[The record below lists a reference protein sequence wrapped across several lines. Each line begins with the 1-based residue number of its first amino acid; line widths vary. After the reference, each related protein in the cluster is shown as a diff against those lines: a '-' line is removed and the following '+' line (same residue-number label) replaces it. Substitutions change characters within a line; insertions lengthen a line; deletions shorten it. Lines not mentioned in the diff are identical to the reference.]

1 MATLANA
8 VDPGAFA
15 NLVFASL
22 VETARAKPVKRRG
35 ATRSE
40 AVDDTLYIAPTVEG
54 FSEQYQTAVR
64 QAMEQL
70 GVAGAAPDTNGDP
83 ERRALYAIVDKLL
96 PDVRARHLERK
107 IEQLLDVVADTHDP
121 MAEFHAAVAADNTA
135 IRQRFMHEVETLSSA
150 EVATAAGHEAKNRH
164 QTAAR
169 WKAQARVFAVP
180 YQGQDRFPTF
190 QFDADGKPLPLI
202 KKVLEVLPASRTP
215 WQTAFWFVSSNS
227 WLGGPAP
234 RDMLADE
241 VAVLEAAAHESD
253 EISG

>member
-8 VDPGAFA
+8 VDPGDFA
-15 NLVFASL
+15 DLVFASL
-22 VETARAKPVKRRG
+22 VETARAKPAKRRG
-35 ATRSE
+35 TTRS
-40 AVDDTLYIAPTVEG
+40 ATVDDTLCIAPTVEG
-54 FSEQYQTAVR
+54 FSEQYRTAVDH
-64 QAMEQL
+64 AIEQL
-70 GVAGAAPDTNGDP
+70 AKASIAADPD
-83 ERRALYAIVDKLL
+83 RQALYAIVDKLL

-107 IEQLLDVVADTHDP
+107 IEQLLDVLADTHDP
-121 MAEFHAAVAADNTA
+121 MAEFHTTIAADNTA
-135 IRQRFMHEVETLSSA
+135 IRQRFMHEVETITSA
-150 EVATAAGHEAKNRH
+150 EVAGRAGHEAKNRH

-202 KKVLEVLPASRTP
+202 KRVLEVLPANRTP

-234 RDMLADE
+234 RELLDDE
-241 VAVLEAAAHESD
+241 AAVLEAAAHESD

>member
-15 NLVFASL
+15 KLVFASL
-22 VETARAKPVKRRG
+22 VETARAKPARRRG
-35 ATRSE
+35 AKQADTLE
-40 AVDDTLYIAPTVEG
+40 DTLYIAPTVEG
-54 FSEQYQTAVR
+54 FSEQYRTAVDH
-64 QAMEQL
+64 AIEQL
-70 GVAGAAPDTNGDP
+70 AATAAAADP
-83 ERRALYAIVDKLL
+83 ARQALYAIVDKLL

-107 IEQLLDVVADTHDP
+107 IEQLLDVLADTHDP
-121 MAEFHAAVAADNTA
+121 MAEFHTAVAADNTA
-135 IRQRFMHEVETLSSA
+135 IRQRFMHEVETLTSA
-150 EVATAAGHEAKNRH
+150 EVAARAGHEAKNRH

-202 KKVLEVLPASRTP
+202 KKILEILPARRTP

-234 RDMLADE
+234 WEMLENEAGI
-241 VAVLEAAAHESD
+241 LEAAAHESD

>member
-8 VDPGAFA
+8 VDPGDFA

-22 VETARAKPVKRRG
+22 VETARAKPAKRRG
-35 ATRSE
+35 TTRSDTVE
-40 AVDDTLYIAPTVEG
+40 DTLYISPTVQG
-54 FSEQYQTAVR
+54 FSEQYRTAVDH
-64 QAMEQL
+64 AIEQL
-70 GVAGAAPDTNGDP
+70 DKASIAADTD
-83 ERRALYAIVDKLL
+83 RRALYAIVDKLL

-107 IEQLLDVVADTHDP
+107 IEQLLDVLADTHDP
-121 MAEFHAAVAADNTA
+121 MAEFHTTVAADNTA
-135 IRQRFMHEVETLSSA
+135 IRQRFMHEVETLTSA
-150 EVATAAGHEAKNRH
+150 EVAGRAGHEAKNRH

-180 YQGQDRFPTF
+180 YQGQDRFPAF

-202 KKVLEVLPASRTP
+202 KRVLEVLPANQTP

-234 RDMLADE
+234 RELLDDE
-241 VAVLEAAAHESD
+241 AAVLDAAAHESD
-253 EISG
+253 EIGG

>member
-22 VETARAKPVKRRG
+22 VETARAKPVKRRQVK
-35 ATRSE
+35 RSD
-40 AVDDTLYIAPTVEG
+40 VIDDTLYIAPTVEG
-54 FSEQYQTAVR
+54 FSEQYRTAVDH
-64 QAMEQL
+64 AMEQL
-70 GVAGAAPDTNGDP
+70 AGAGVAADPD
-83 ERRALYAIVDKLL
+83 RQALYAIVDKLL
-96 PDVRARHLERK
+96 PDIRARHLERK
-107 IEQLLDVVADTHDP
+107 IEQLLDVLADTHDP
-121 MAEFHAAVAADNTA
+121 MAEFHTAVAADNTA
-135 IRQRFMHEVETLSSA
+135 IRQRFMHDVETLTSA
-150 EVATAAGHEAKNRH
+150 EVATRAGHEAKNRH

-190 QFDADGKPLPLI
+190 QFDADGRPLPLI
-202 KKVLEVLPASRTP
+202 KKALEVLPASRTP

-234 RDMLADE
+234 RELLDDE
-241 VAVLEAAAHESD
+241 AAVLEAAAHESD

>member
-15 NLVFASL
+15 KLVFASL
-22 VETARAKPVKRRG
+22 VETARAKPINRRG
-35 ATRSE
+35 TKQSDTVE
-40 AVDDTLYIAPTVEG
+40 DTLYIAPTVEG
-54 FSEQYQTAVR
+54 FSEQYRTAVDH
-64 QAMEQL
+64 AIEQL
-70 GVAGAAPDTNGDP
+70 TATGAAAHS
-83 ERRALYAIVDKLL
+83 ERQALYAIVDKLL

-107 IEQLLDVVADTHDP
+107 IEQLLDVLADTHDP
-121 MAEFHAAVAADNTA
+121 MAEFHTAVAADNTA
-135 IRQRFMHEVETLSSA
+135 IRQRFMHEVETLTSA
-150 EVATAAGHEAKNRH
+150 EVAARAGHEAKNRH

-180 YQGQDRFPTF
+180 YQGQDRYPTF

-234 RDMLADE
+234 QEMFEDE
-241 VAVLEAAAHESD
+241 AGVLEAAAHESD

>member
-8 VDPGAFA
+8 VDPGDFA

-22 VETARAKPVKRRG
+22 VETARAKPAKRRG
-35 ATRSE
+35 TTRSDT
-40 AVDDTLYIAPTVEG
+40 VDDTLYIAPTVEG
-54 FSEQYQTAVR
+54 FSEQYRTAVDHAIGQLAATGIAADPDR
-64 QAMEQL
+64 Q
-70 GVAGAAPDTNGDP
+70 
-83 ERRALYAIVDKLL
+83 ALYAIVDKLL
-96 PDVRARHLERK
+96 PDVRTRHLERK
-107 IEQLLDVVADTHDP
+107 IEQLLAVLADTHDP
-121 MAEFHAAVAADNTA
+121 MAEFHTAVAADNTA
-135 IRQRFMHEVETLSSA
+135 IRQRFMHEVETLTSA
-150 EVATAAGHEAKNRH
+150 EVAARAGHEAKNRH

-202 KKVLEVLPASRTP
+202 KKVLEVLPANRTP

-234 RDMLADE
+234 RELLDDE
-241 VAVLEAAAHESD
+241 AAVLEAAAHESD
-253 EISG
+253 EIGG

>member
-22 VETARAKPVKRRG
+22 VETARAKPAKRRG
-35 ATRSE
+35 TRAQ

-54 FSEQYQTAVR
+54 FSEQYRTAVDH
-64 QAMEQL
+64 ALEQL
-70 GVAGAAPDTNGDP
+70 AGASIAADPD
-83 ERRALYAIVDKLL
+83 RQALYAIVDKLL

-107 IEQLLDVVADTHDP
+107 IEQLLDVLADTHDP
-121 MAEFHAAVAADNTA
+121 MAEFHTAVAADNTA
-135 IRQRFMHEVETLSSA
+135 IRQRFMQEVETLTSA
-150 EVATAAGHEAKNRH
+150 EVAARAGHEAKNRH

-180 YQGQDRFPTF
+180 YQGQDRFPAF

-202 KKVLEVLPASRTP
+202 KQVLEVLPANRTP

-234 RDMLADE
+234 QERLDDA
-241 VAVLEAAAHESD
+241 AAILEAAAHESD
-253 EISG
+253 ELSG

>member
-8 VDPGAFA
+8 VDPGDFA

-22 VETARAKPVKRRG
+22 VETARAKPAKRRG
-35 ATRSE
+35 TTRSGT
-40 AVDDTLYIAPTVEG
+40 VDDTLYIAPTVEG
-54 FSEQYQTAVR
+54 FSEQYRTAVDH
-64 QAMEQL
+64 AIEQL
-70 GVAGAAPDTNGDP
+70 AKASIAADPD
-83 ERRALYAIVDKLL
+83 RQALYAIVDKLL

-107 IEQLLDVVADTHDP
+107 IEQLLDVLADTHDP
-121 MAEFHAAVAADNTA
+121 MAEFHTTVAADNTA
-135 IRQRFMHEVETLSSA
+135 IRQRFMHEVETLTSA
-150 EVATAAGHEAKNRH
+150 EVAGRAGHEAKNRH

-202 KKVLEVLPASRTP
+202 KRVLEVLPANRTP

-234 RDMLADE
+234 RELLDDE
-241 VAVLEAAAHESD
+241 AAVLEAAAHESD

>member
-8 VDPGAFA
+8 VDPGDFA

-22 VETARAKPVKRRG
+22 VETARAKPAKRRG
-35 ATRSE
+35 TTRSDTVE
-40 AVDDTLYIAPTVEG
+40 DTLYISPTVQG
-54 FSEQYQTAVR
+54 FSEQYRTAVDH
-64 QAMEQL
+64 AIEQL
-70 GVAGAAPDTNGDP
+70 DKASIAADTD
-83 ERRALYAIVDKLL
+83 RQALYAIVDKLL

-107 IEQLLDVVADTHDP
+107 IEQLLDVLADTHDP
-121 MAEFHAAVAADNTA
+121 MAEFHTTVAADNTA
-135 IRQRFMHEVETLSSA
+135 IRQRFMHDVETLTSA
-150 EVATAAGHEAKNRH
+150 EVAGRAGHEAKNRH

-180 YQGQDRFPTF
+180 YQGQDRFPAF

-202 KKVLEVLPASRTP
+202 KRVLEVLPANRTP

-234 RDMLADE
+234 RELLDDE
-241 VAVLEAAAHESD
+241 AAVLDAAAHESD
-253 EISG
+253 EIGG

>member
-22 VETARAKPVKRRG
+22 VETARAKPAKRRG
-35 ATRSE
+35 TRAQ

-54 FSEQYQTAVR
+54 FSEQYRTAVDH
-64 QAMEQL
+64 ALEQL
-70 GVAGAAPDTNGDP
+70 AGASIAADPD
-83 ERRALYAIVDKLL
+83 RQALYAIVDKLL

-107 IEQLLDVVADTHDP
+107 IEQLLDVLADTHDP
-121 MAEFHAAVAADNTA
+121 MAEFHTAVAADNTA
-135 IRQRFMHEVETLSSA
+135 IRQRFMQEVETLTSA
-150 EVATAAGHEAKNRH
+150 EVAARAGHEAKNRH

-180 YQGQDRFPTF
+180 YQGQDRFPAF

-202 KKVLEVLPASRTP
+202 KQVLEVLPANRTP

-234 RDMLADE
+234 QERLDDAA
-241 VAVLEAAAHESD
+241 AVLEAAAHESD
-253 EISG
+253 ELSG

>member
-8 VDPGAFA
+8 VDPGDFA

-22 VETARAKPVKRRG
+22 VETARANPAKRRG
-35 ATRSE
+35 TTRSE
-40 AVDDTLYIAPTVEG
+40 TVDDTLYIAPTVEG
-54 FSEQYQTAVR
+54 FSEQYRTAVDH
-64 QAMEQL
+64 AIEQL
-70 GVAGAAPDTNGDP
+70 ANASIATDPD
-83 ERRALYAIVDKLL
+83 RQALYAIVDKLL

-107 IEQLLDVVADTHDP
+107 IEQLLDVLADTHDP
-121 MAEFHAAVAADNTA
+121 MAEFHTTVAADNTA
-135 IRQRFMHEVETLSSA
+135 IRQRFMHEVETVTSA
-150 EVATAAGHEAKNRH
+150 EVAERAGHEAKNRH

-180 YQGQDRFPTF
+180 YQGQDRFPAF

-202 KKVLEVLPASRTP
+202 KRVLEVLPANRTP

-234 RDMLADE
+234 RELLDDTA
-241 VAVLEAAAHESD
+241 AVLEAAAHESD
-253 EISG
+253 EIGG

>member
-22 VETARAKPVKRRG
+22 VETARAKPAKRRV
-35 ATRSE
+35 AALSD

-54 FSEQYQTAVR
+54 FSEQYRTAVGH
-64 QAMEQL
+64 AMEQL
-70 GVAGAAPDTNGDP
+70 ADAGGAADPD
-83 ERRALYAIVDKLL
+83 RQALYAIVDKLL

-107 IEQLLDVVADTHDP
+107 IEQLLDVLADTHDP
-121 MAEFHAAVAADNTA
+121 MAEFHTAVAADNTT
-135 IRQRFMHEVETLSSA
+135 IRQRFMHEVETMTSV
-150 EVATAAGHEAKNRH
+150 EVAARAGHEAKNRH

-180 YQGQDRFPTF
+180 YQGQDRYPTF
-190 QFDADGKPLPLI
+190 QFDADGKPLALI

-234 RDMLADE
+234 RELFDDPA
-241 VAVLEAAAHESD
+241 AVLEAAAHESD
-253 EISG
+253 EINE

>member
-15 NLVFASL
+15 KLVFASL
-22 VETARAKPVKRRG
+22 VETARAKPARG
-35 ATRSE
+35 GGTARSA
-40 AVDDTLYIAPTVEG
+40 AVDDTLFIAPTIEG
-54 FSEQYQTAVR
+54 FSEQYRAAVDRAMAQLADNGVVADPDR
-64 QAMEQL
+64 Q
-70 GVAGAAPDTNGDP
+70 
-83 ERRALYAIVDKLL
+83 ALYAIVDKLL

-107 IEQLLDVVADTHDP
+107 IEQLLDVLADTHDP
-121 MAEFHAAVAADNTA
+121 MAEFHTVVAADNTA
-135 IRQRFMHEVETLSSA
+135 IRQRFLQEVETLSSS
-150 EVATAAGHEAKNRH
+150 EVAARAGHEAKNRH

-169 WKAQARVFAVP
+169 WKAQRRVFAVP

-202 KKVLEVLPASRTP
+202 KKVLEILPASRTP

-234 RDMLADE
+234 RAMLEDE
-241 VAVLEAAAHESD
+241 AAVLEAAAHESD
-253 EISG
+253 GISG

>member
-22 VETARAKPVKRRG
+22 VETARAKPAKRRG
-35 ATRSE
+35 ATRSDT
-40 AVDDTLYIAPTVEG
+40 VDDTLYIAPTVEG
-54 FSEQYQTAVR
+54 FSEQYRTAVDH
-64 QAMEQL
+64 AIEQL
-70 GVAGAAPDTNGDP
+70 TATGIAANPD
-83 ERRALYAIVDKLL
+83 RQALYAIVDKLL
-96 PDVRARHLERK
+96 PDVRTRHLERK
-107 IEQLLDVVADTHDP
+107 IEQLLEVLADTHDP
-121 MAEFHAAVAADNTA
+121 MAEFHTAVAADNTA
-135 IRQRFMHEVETLSSA
+135 VRQRFMQEVETLTSA
-150 EVATAAGHEAKNRH
+150 EVAARAGHEAKNRH

-180 YQGQDRFPTF
+180 YQGQDRFLAF
-190 QFDADGKPLPLI
+190 QFNADGKPLPLI

-234 RDMLADE
+234 REHLDDAA
-241 VAVLEAAAHESD
+241 AVLEAAAHESD
-253 EISG
+253 EIGG

>member
-15 NLVFASL
+15 KLVFASL
-22 VETARAKPVKRRG
+22 VETARAKPAKRRG

-40 AVDDTLYIAPTVEG
+40 AADDTLYIAPTVEG
-54 FSEQYQTAVR
+54 FSEQYRTAVGH
-64 QAMEQL
+64 AMEQL
-70 GVAGAAPDTNGDP
+70 ADAGVAADPD
-83 ERRALYAIVDKLL
+83 RQALYAIVDKLL
-96 PDVRARHLERK
+96 PNVRARHLERK
-107 IEQLLDVVADTHDP
+107 IEQLLDVLADTHDP
-121 MAEFHAAVAADNTA
+121 MAEFHTAVAADNTA
-135 IRQRFMHEVETLSSA
+135 IRQRFMHDVETLTSA
-150 EVATAAGHEAKNRH
+150 EVAARAGHEAKNRH

-180 YQGQDRFPTF
+180 YQGQDRYPTF

-234 RDMLADE
+234 RERLNDAA
-241 VAVLEAAAHESD
+241 AVLEAAAHEGD

>member
-8 VDPGAFA
+8 VDPSAFA

-22 VETARAKPVKRRG
+22 VETARKKPVKRRG
-35 ATRSE
+35 TKQSDMVE
-40 AVDDTLYIAPTVEG
+40 DTLYIAPTVEG
-54 FSEQYQTAVR
+54 FSEQYRTAVDH
-64 QAMEQL
+64 AIEQL
-70 GVAGAAPDTNGDP
+70 TATGAAADP
-83 ERRALYAIVDKLL
+83 ERQALYAIVDKLL

-107 IEQLLDVVADTHDP
+107 IEQLLDVLADTHDP
-121 MAEFHAAVAADNTA
+121 MAEFHTAVATDNTA
-135 IRQRFMHEVETLSSA
+135 IRQRFLHEVETLTSA
-150 EVATAAGHEAKNRH
+150 EVAGRAGHEAKNRH

-202 KKVLEVLPASRTP
+202 KRVLEVLPANRTP

-234 RDMLADE
+234 RELLDDE
-241 VAVLEAAAHESD
+241 AAVLEAAAHESD

>member
-8 VDPGAFA
+8 VDPGDFA

-22 VETARAKPVKRRG
+22 VETARAKPAKRRG
-35 ATRSE
+35 TTRSDT
-40 AVDDTLYIAPTVEG
+40 VDDTLYIAPTVEG
-54 FSEQYQTAVR
+54 FSEQYRTAVDH
-64 QAMEQL
+64 AIEQL
-70 GVAGAAPDTNGDP
+70 AKASIAADPD
-83 ERRALYAIVDKLL
+83 RQALYAIVDKLL

-107 IEQLLDVVADTHDP
+107 IEQLLDVLADTHDP
-121 MAEFHAAVAADNTA
+121 MAEFHTTVAADNTA
-135 IRQRFMHEVETLSSA
+135 IRQRFMREVETLTSA
-150 EVATAAGHEAKNRH
+150 EVAARAGHEAKNRH

-169 WKAQARVFAVP
+169 WKGQARVFAVS

-234 RDMLADE
+234 REMLDHPA
-241 VAVLEAAAHESD
+241 AVLEAAAHESD
-253 EISG
+253 ETSG

>member
-15 NLVFASL
+15 KLVFASL
-22 VETARAKPVKRRG
+22 VETARAKPAKRRG

-40 AVDDTLYIAPTVEG
+40 AIDDTLYIAPTVEG
-54 FSEQYQTAVR
+54 FSEQYRSAVDH
-64 QAMEQL
+64 AMEQL
-70 GVAGAAPDTNGDP
+70 AEAGVAADPD
-83 ERRALYAIVDKLL
+83 RQALYAIVDKLL

-107 IEQLLDVVADTHDP
+107 IEQLLDVLADTHDP
-121 MAEFHAAVAADNTA
+121 MAEFHTAVAADNTA

-150 EVATAAGHEAKNRH
+150 EVAARAGHEAKNRH

-180 YQGQDRFPTF
+180 YQGHDRFPTF

-202 KKVLEVLPASRTP
+202 KKLLEVLPTSRTP

-234 RDMLADE
+234 QEMLDDE
-241 VAVLEAAAHESD
+241 AAVLEAAAHESD

>member
-15 NLVFASL
+15 NLVFTSL
-22 VETARAKPVKRRG
+22 VETARAKPGKRR
-35 ATRSE
+35 E
-40 AVDDTLYIAPTVEG
+40 AKWSDVVDDTLYIAPTVEG
-54 FSEQYQTAVR
+54 FSEQYRTAVDH
-64 QAMEQL
+64 AMEQL
-70 GVAGAAPDTNGDP
+70 AGAGVAVDPD
-83 ERRALYAIVDKLL
+83 RQALYAIVDKLL

-107 IEQLLDVVADTHDP
+107 IEQLLDVLADTHDP
-121 MAEFHAAVAADNTA
+121 MAEFHTAVAADNTA
-135 IRQRFMHEVETLSSA
+135 IRQRFMHDVETLTSA
-150 EVATAAGHEAKNRH
+150 EVATRAGHEAKNRH

-190 QFDADGKPLPLI
+190 QFDADGRPLPLI

-234 RDMLADE
+234 RELLDDE
-241 VAVLEAAAHESD
+241 AAVLEAAAHESD